1 MLPPSFNENLGLP
14 EIIEEYEVQQL
25 VPKPPIEAIIISVRP
40 YSARTPRCSW
50 FDEQGLGADLG
61 DPVPQSMGS
70 ELRAVIRSNVTGNA
84 PLHHEVSQDGEN
96 ALPVHATRKLVTREL
111 VDHDGDHT
119 ELMPLPGAVLYE
131 VISPCVV
138 GTLGPEPYARTV
150 IQPEPTA
157 LRLFLGNTKALP
169 LKDPSNTLVVHMPAV
184 APEQC
189 GNPPIAIATIL
200 AGKLN
205 DRSR

>member
-1 MLPPSFNENLGLP
+1 MRPVASQRSLKNSTFRNSSRSLPLNLSLYP
-14 EIIEEYEVQQL
+14 FD
-25 VPKPPIEAIIISVRP
+25 PIRLEP
-40 YSARTPRCSW
+40 
-50 FDEQGLGADLG
+50 QG
-61 DPVPQSMGS
+61 DPGSMNKVLAPTLVIQSRTAWAANS
-70 ELRAVIRSNVTGNA
+70 VIRSNVNGNA

-96 ALPVHATRKLVTREL
+96 ALAVHATRNLDRQALTREL
-111 VDHDGDHT
+111 VDHGEHT
-119 ELMPLPGAVLYE
+119 ELTPFPGAVLHE
-131 VISPCVV
+131 VISPDVV

-169 LKDPSNTLVVHMPAV
+169 PPDPSNTLVVQMPAV

-189 GNPPIAIATIL
+189 GNPPIAVATIL